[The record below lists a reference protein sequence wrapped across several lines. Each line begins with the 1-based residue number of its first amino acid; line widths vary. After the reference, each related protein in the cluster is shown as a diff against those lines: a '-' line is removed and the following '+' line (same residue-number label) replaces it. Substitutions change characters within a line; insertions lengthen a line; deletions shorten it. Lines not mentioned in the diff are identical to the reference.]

1 MTKGRVQVNGQVVTE
16 LGARANPLTDA
27 IEVDG
32 AKITGAFRGPRV
44 YVLLN
49 KPKGY
54 ISSVTDPL
62 HRPVVTD
69 IVKVGKARVYPVGR
83 LDYDAEGVLLL
94 TNDGELANQLI
105 HPGFH
110 VAKKYL
116 VKVKDVPSAADL
128 ERLEHG
134 VHLEDGKTFPAK
146 ARMVRQTTENCWIEL
161 TVTEG
166 RNRLVKRMCMAIG
179 HPVAKLKRIE
189 FAGIKLGSL
198 EPGAYRLLTDEEV
211 ERLKGLGASKK
222 GVALARPAV
231 LNRMIRPKRAVA
243 PRKLARRRNISGSEN
258 PVVRKV
264 AIALDKPVASKG
276 TFVGKATFDSGKSS
290 GQKRVFDNRKRTI
303 GKERSA
309 GAKRTLSP
317 AETRG
322 SDKSAGQKRLFDN
335 RKRTTGKGRPVDVK
349 RAFGPGETTGPDKPS
364 GQKRL
369 FDNRKRTTSADK
381 SARPVKPFDKTKTT
395 GPRKASRLV
404 KAVRGTGRKS

>member
-1 MTKGRVQVNGQVVTE
+1 MTSGRVQVNGRVVTE

-62 HRPVVTD
+62 NRPVVTD

-94 TNDGELANQLI
+94 TNDGELANRLI
-105 HPGFH
+105 HPTFH

-128 ERLEHG
+128 VRLESG

-211 ERLKGLGASKK
+211 ERLKGLGAVKK
-222 GVALARPAV
+222 GVTLPKPAV
-231 LNRMIRPKRAVA
+231 STGIVRPRRAAA

-258 PVVRKV
+258 
-264 AIALDKPVASKG
+264 AAD
-276 TFVGKATFDSGKSS
+276 GKAAIVSEKSAGLRRTYDRKTGVGAEKPA
-290 GQKRVFDNRKRTI
+290 GQKRMSGNR
-303 GKERSA
+303 
-309 GAKRTLSP
+309 SP
-317 AETRG
+317 VAQG
-322 SDKSAGQKRLFDN
+322 FSPDKPAGQKRLFDN
-335 RKRTTGKGRPVDVK
+335 RKRPTG
-349 RAFGPGETTGPDKPS
+349 
-364 GQKRL
+364 
-369 FDNRKRTTSADK
+369 ADK

-395 GPRKASRLV
+395 GPRKAARPR
-404 KAVRGTGRKS
+404 RGEERGAGRKG